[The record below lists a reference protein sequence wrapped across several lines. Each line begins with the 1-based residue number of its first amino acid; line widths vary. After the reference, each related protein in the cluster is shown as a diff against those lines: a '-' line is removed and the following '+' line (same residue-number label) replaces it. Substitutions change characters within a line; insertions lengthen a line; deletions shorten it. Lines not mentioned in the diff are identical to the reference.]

1 MNFETM
7 STQRKMIL
15 IASAV
20 GVIAMFLPW
29 VSTILGSGNGMHG
42 GGIIAFICFLAA
54 GFLSFTGDQTT
65 NLNRMNWMLTLIAG
79 GVALIVTVINFFD
92 IPSVVRGYGVY
103 IAMAASI
110 AVLAFAW
117 MHKSATD
124 SLQGGFDTLKN
135 SFNNNATTT
144 QTGTTTTTTTSPT
157 TTVTHTPTNDT
168 TRPTV

>member
-15 IASAV
+15 IAAAV

-29 VSTILGSGNGMHG
+29 VSAFLGSINGMHG
-42 GGIIAFICFLAA
+42 GGILAFICFLAA
-54 GFLSFTGDQTT
+54 GFLSFTGDQST

-79 GVALIVTVINFFD
+79 GIALLITVINFFD
-92 IPSVVRGYGVY
+92 LPSVVRGYGVY

-110 AVLAFAW
+110 GILAFAW
-117 MHKSATD
+117 MHKSASD

-135 SFNNNATTT
+135 SFNNNANTTH
-144 QTGTTTTTTTSPT
+144 TGTTTTTNTN
-157 TTVTHTPTNDT
+157 VTTNDT

>member
-1 MNFETM
+1 MNFDTM
-7 STQRKMIL
+7 STQRKTIL
-15 IASAV
+15 IAAAV

-29 VSTILGSGNGMHG
+29 VSTILGSANGMRG

-54 GFLSFTGDQTT
+54 GFLAFSGDQTT

-79 GVALIVTVINFFD
+79 AIALIVTVVNFFD

-103 IAMAASI
+103 VAMSASI
-110 AVLAFAW
+110 GVLVFAW

-124 SLQGGFDTLKN
+124 NLQTGFDTLKS
-135 SFNNNATTT
+135 SFSNNTTTT
-144 QTGTTTTTTTSPT
+144 QTGTTTTTPT

-168 TRPTV
+168 TKTTV